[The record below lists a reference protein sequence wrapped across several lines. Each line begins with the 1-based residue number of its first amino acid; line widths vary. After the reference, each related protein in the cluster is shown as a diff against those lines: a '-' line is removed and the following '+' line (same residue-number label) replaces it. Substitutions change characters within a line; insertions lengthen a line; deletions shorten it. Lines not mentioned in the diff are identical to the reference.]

1 MSRPAGRKTPAARL
15 RRSSAAIF
23 FLLAWAQLAPRANGQ
38 VTADRLVNASKEPQ
52 NWLTYSGDYSGRRY
66 STLDQINA
74 ANAAKLVPQWAYQT
88 MAGGKFE
95 TTPLVVD
102 GVLYATGQDD
112 RSFALDARTGRPI
125 WQYQRALP
133 ADIRPCCGRV
143 NRGLAILG
151 DKVFMGTLDSHV
163 IALDSRTGNVI
174 WDVDAV
180 DYRKGYSFTLAPLAI
195 KNLVL
200 VGVSGGEYG
209 IRGFIEAYDAAT
221 GERKWRFYT
230 VPAPGEPGND
240 TWEGDSWKIGGSPA
254 WITGTY
260 DPETNTTFWTT
271 GNPAPSNRGEGRAG
285 DNLYS
290 NTLLALDPDTGKLK
304 WHFQFTRHDEHDYDA
319 TQVPVM
325 VDVDGEKLI
334 LQANRNGFFYVLDRS
349 NGKLLHADAYAKVS
363 WSKEKDPSGLPL
375 PAKEGSPTPEG
386 NRVCP
391 GAAGATNWMSPTYD
405 PQTRLF
411 YVTAREQ
418 CDVFSTAPQAYQAGH
433 AYYGSAY
440 FPNDDAEP
448 FYGALRALDPF
459 TGTIK
464 WEWKHPSPTWSGV
477 LSTAGGVVF
486 TGDAEGNFIALD
498 AGSGK
503 ALWHFQCGA
512 SVYSSPMTY
521 AVNGKQYVA
530 VAAGS
535 ALFTFALP

>member
-1 MSRPAGRKTPAARL
+1 VKIPAAIL
-15 RRSSAAIF
+15 GTVALCLSAA
-23 FLLAWAQLAPRANGQ
+23 ANAQ
-38 VTADRLVNASKEPQ
+38 VTAERLSNASKEPQ
-52 NWLTYSGDYSGRRY
+52 NWLMYSGDYAGRRY
-66 STLDQINA
+66 STLDQINWG
-74 ANAAKLVPQWAYQT
+74 NAGGLVPKWAYQT

-95 TTPLVVD
+95 TTPLVAD
-102 GVLYATGQDD
+102 GILYATGQDD
-112 RSFALDARTGRPI
+112 RAFALDAKTGRPI

-133 ADIRPCCGRV
+133 GDIRPCCGRV

-163 IALDSRTGNVI
+163 VALDTKTGNVV
-174 WDVDAV
+174 WDVTAA
-180 DYRKGYSFTLAPLAI
+180 DYTKGYSFTLAPLVI

-209 IRGFIEAYDAAT
+209 IRGFIDAYDAAT

-230 VPAPGEPGND
+230 IPAPGEPGNE
-240 TWEGDSWKIGGSPA
+240 TWEGESWKIGGSPA
-254 WITGTY
+254 WITGTF

-271 GNPAPSNRGEGRAG
+271 GNPSPSNRGIGRAG

-290 NTLLALDPDTGKLK
+290 NSLLALEPETGKLK
-304 WHFQFTRHDEHDYDA
+304 WYFQFTQHDEHDYDA

-325 VDVDGEKLI
+325 IDDGAKKLI
-334 LQANRNGFFYVLDRS
+334 AQANRNGFFYVLDRT
-349 NGKLLHADAYAKVS
+349 NGKLLLATNYAKVS
-363 WSKEKDPSGLPL
+363 WSKEKDSNGRPI

-405 PQTRLF
+405 PQTKLF

-418 CDVFSTAPQAYQAGH
+418 CDVFSTAPQTYDAGH

-440 FPNDDAEP
+440 FPNEDAEP
-448 FYGALRALDPF
+448 FYGALRALDLK
-459 TGTIK
+459 TGK
-464 WEWKHPSPTWSGV
+464 PVWEWKHVSPTWSGV

-498 AGSGK
+498 AKSGK

-521 AVNGKQYVA
+521 SVHGKQYVA

-535 ALFTFALP
+535 ALFAFGLQ